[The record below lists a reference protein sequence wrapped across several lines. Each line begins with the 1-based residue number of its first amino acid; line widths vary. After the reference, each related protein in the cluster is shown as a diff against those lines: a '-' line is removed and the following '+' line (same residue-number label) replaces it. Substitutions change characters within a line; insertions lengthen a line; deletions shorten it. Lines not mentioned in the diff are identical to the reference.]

1 MIRFDS
7 TPKDAELISK
17 IADRAVTAAAEA
29 GWHYAM
35 SDAEMDLTA
44 CHLNGNPLDLA
55 ALAEADDFNFSHDV
69 FGIRKHLNRKTGKLM
84 DFFTPRYTKKTKKQ
98 ERELDREAEYWC
110 GPSRKV
116 TP

>member
-7 TPKDAELISK
+7 TKKDARLITR
-17 IADRAVTAAAEA
+17 IAARAVAAAAMA
-29 GWHYAM
+29 GWHYAP

-44 CHLNGNPLDLA
+44 CHRNGCPLDLA

-69 FGIRKHLNRKTGKLM
+69 FGIRRHLNRKTGLLM

-98 ERELDREAEYWC
+98 ERELDREAAYWC
-110 GPSRKV
+110 GPSGV